1 MKKTPAKTGEED
13 EKFSAYT
20 PTVDLSE
27 EDGKQSEIKPTIM
40 PLAELPRN
48 VRQAH
53 DLSLSEEDDG

>member
-1 MKKTPAKTGEED
+1 MKKTPAKTGEEN

-27 EDGKQSEIKPTIM
+27 EEESQAAIKPTIM
-40 PLAELPRN
+40 PLAELPKN